1 MYEHS
6 DISTVKKFIV
16 ENPQLRLV
24 EFYLNG
30 MVYDNSPKAK
40 NSTDLM
46 HKLIKIMKYKNCFLN
61 EYRINYGIFF
71 F

>member
-40 NSTDLM
+40 NSADLM
-46 HKLIKIMKYKNCFLN
+46 HKFLTDQT
-61 EYRINYGIFF
+61 YM
-71 F
+71 